1 MWDKGFSP
9 LTPNNLGSSMQIIFS
24 MWNDPK
30 LKSSKDMRLEGQM
43 ITYTFSWIVS
53 LGTKHYQIL
62 NIELN
67 YECMKCFYFQ
77 IVQKLVSCSKIPSP
91 SKTYLEFFFFFF
103 FLGQDRYILYNNN
116 IAT

>member
-43 ITYTFSWIVS
+43 ITYTFGWIVS
-53 LGTKHYQIL
+53 LGTKH
-62 NIELN
+62 
-67 YECMKCFYFQ
+67 
-77 IVQKLVSCSKIPSP
+77 
-91 SKTYLEFFFFFF
+91 
-103 FLGQDRYILYNNN
+103 
-116 IAT
+116 